1 MKWWRSLIAVCCLVA
16 AFAMPV
22 SAEKVDWADKSYD
35 FTKVQRALVYDLTFD
50 ENLELDNDL
59 MEQVLQEDYMKN
71 AARPPYKVIDPA
83 KAQVLSPEDPHLA
96 ADVYI
101 TAELV
106 KWHDDSYV
114 KPGYTSY
121 ETRTSKRKKHH
132 SDGSTTEET
141 YDITVPVYHSEEI
154 VYTSTVR
161 LRFEVYDS
169 RTGKRV
175 MARDELRERDNSR
188 HGQQG
193 IFGRISKSFFDDL
206 GKKMKEK

>member
-1 MKWWRSLIAVCCLVA
+1 MKWWRSLIAVCCLVV
-16 AFAMPV
+16 AFAVPV

-35 FTKVQRALVYDLTFD
+35 FTKVQRALVYELAFAEDSG
-50 ENLELDNDL
+50 LDNDL
-59 MEQVLQEDYMKN
+59 MEQVLQEDYQKN

-106 KWHDDSYV
+106 KWEDGSYV

-132 SDGSTTEET
+132 SDGSVTEES
-141 YDITVPVYHSEEI
+141 YDITVPVYHPEET

-175 MARDELRERDNSR
+175 MARDELRERDASR

-206 GKKMKEK
+206 GKKLKGK